1 MNDKSYNLFTS
12 SNSLSGKP
20 DPVKDCT
27 VTNKTFTAIFVE
39 CKPGYDGGLQ
49 QSFIIEVFPVSA
61 IDASSGQLA
70 TRSQQQQQREE
81 ELGEGDIV
89 LDDGHTKKAAPPSPT
104 PSSKASL
111 TSPIA
116 RLENRHFPQF
126 SVEGLAPGTAFGL
139 SLIHI

>member
-1 MNDKSYNLFTS
+1 M
-12 SNSLSGKP
+12 
-20 DPVKDCT
+20 KDCT

-61 IDASSGQLA
+61 MGAVVNKATASSGGQSSRPQVEVVIEA
-70 TRSQQQQQREE
+70 DENDDDVF
-81 ELGEGDIV
+81 EG
-89 LDDGHTKKAAPPSPT
+89 SP
-104 PSSKASL
+104 KASL

-126 SVEGLAPGTAFGL
+126 SVEGLAPGKAFGMVVYAQNTKVDIN
-139 SLIHI
+139 LIKHCENKFT